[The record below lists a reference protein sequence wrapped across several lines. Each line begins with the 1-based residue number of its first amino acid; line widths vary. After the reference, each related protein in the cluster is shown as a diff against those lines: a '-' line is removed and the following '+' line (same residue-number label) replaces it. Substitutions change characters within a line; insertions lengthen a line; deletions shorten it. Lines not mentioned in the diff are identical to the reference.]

1 MFKVALLIL
10 LSKYTIGYNEV
21 TIVALFP
28 VVKAKDEYTDVVD
41 VSGVKRLAA
50 AKMAI
55 DHINNKNDGYYDY
68 LDTPIVKFLFYDSKR
83 TSDRSWWNIAQL
95 SPVYKANHNNTYF
108 VLGPASSSPTIAA
121 NKALH
126 EGKISVPQIAY
137 SASST
142 SLSGTDSKLFTRT
155 VPNDALKAKI
165 LHDLILQENIYFPC
179 IIHGDDSYSNSLAES
194 LIANYEN
201 TNLRRTKAID
211 DDPIFL
217 KGARNEIKTKLRIS
231 KFSTS
236 RTATNSSLH
245 SIFRALGSR
254 SKIDYNQIFTT
265 CNTIILFAQ
274 EIDGRHIIEHIIR
287 NNKGGREIMLYS
299 TETITGM
306 FLEYVESGA
315 DEAKHLYNFQ
325 IIDTALPVENPQYK
339 RLAQAWH
346 NRAKDCSLVDDRDG
360 SCLMGKPKP
369 LFIPEDYGN
378 NMNVCVAFN
387 YSEYTVGS
395 YGTEVS
401 GPGYIDSH
409 VPFAYDAAIAI
420 AHAVNFNINH
430 SAMNKAEK
438 GRFFHERLQ
447 NVTFDGFSGRVRFT
461 NGDRAEE
468 TVKWSIFSFEN
479 AVLNIKKCTQS
490 ESGRYTTVSES
501 KNPSFT
507 PFQPTCTAMN
517 LAFNA
522 SCNPKSE
529 YITDLEVSRR
539 YCKCYDDDK
548 KCPNCCKVDIQEYKG
563 KLKNDEDGYKYSCS
577 YTPAGSSVGILMY
590 CTASLAIILDIT
602 GIVCLLIFRK
612 NKIVK
617 NNQASLLIFML
628 VGSILLSSFTFFG
641 IGYPKKWYCVFSM
654 WLFHLGLPMI
664 LISMYVRVWRIH
676 TIFNNKN

>member
-1 MFKVALLIL
+1 MALLIL

-21 TIVALFP
+21 TIVGLFP
-28 VVKAKDEYTDVVD
+28 VVKAKDEYTNVVD

-68 LDTPIVKFLFYDSKR
+68 LDTLIVKFLFYDSKR
-83 TSDRSWWNIAQL
+83 RSDRSWWNIAQF
-95 SPVYKANHNNTYF
+95 SPIYKANHNNTYF

-155 VPNDALKAKI
+155 IPNDALKAKI

-201 TNLRRTKAID
+201 TNLHRTKTID

-231 KFSTS
+231 KFSTGK
-236 RTATNSSLH
+236 TATNSSLD

-254 SKIDYNQIFTT
+254 SKIDYNQIFTK

-287 NNKGGREIMLYS
+287 NNKDGREIMLYS

-346 NRAKDCSLVDDRDG
+346 NRAKSCSLVDDRDG
-360 SCLMGKPKP
+360 SCLLGKPKP

-420 AHAVNFNINH
+420 AHAVNFNSNH
-430 SAMNKAEK
+430 LAMNKAEK

-447 NVTFDGFSGRVRFT
+447 NVTFDGFLGGS
-461 NGDRAEE
+461 
-468 TVKWSIFSFEN
+468 
-479 AVLNIKKCTQS
+479 VL
-490 ESGRYTTVSES
+490 
-501 KNPSFT
+501 P
-507 PFQPTCTAMN
+507 M
-517 LAFNA
+517 
-522 SCNPKSE
+522 
-529 YITDLEVSRR
+529 
-539 YCKCYDDDK
+539 
-548 KCPNCCKVDIQEYKG
+548 
-563 KLKNDEDGYKYSCS
+563 
-577 YTPAGSSVGILMY
+577 
-590 CTASLAIILDIT
+590 
-602 GIVCLLIFRK
+602 GIVQRK
-612 NKIVK
+612 QSNGAYSRLKM
-617 NNQASLLIFML
+617 QF
-628 VGSILLSSFTFFG
+628 
-641 IGYPKKWYCVFSM
+641 
-654 WLFHLGLPMI
+654 
-664 LISMYVRVWRIH
+664 
-676 TIFNNKN
+676 